1 MRPSFKNYLLSRQKI
16 IDKAIGKYLPKK
28 SEVNETL
35 YSAMQYSIFS
45 GGKRLRPILALE
57 GAALF
62 GDEKKILPAACAIE
76 MIHTYSLIHDDLPC
90 MDNDEMRRG
99 KPTVWKKYGE
109 GVALLCGNAMLVLA
123 YQILV
128 QEQAKYIK
136 NSKESII
143 KLLQEMSLMIGA
155 SGLIGG
161 QMQDIFSSNDL
172 DDLKYIHLNKT
183 AKLIILSV
191 KVGAVLFGAKD
202 KYLNVLHRF
211 GEKIGTAYQIADDIL
226 DRGKRKERS
235 NYADLVGLDVA
246 KKCLREEIHQA
257 RICLD
262 IFKEKG
268 KNLKDIA
275 EMIGE
280 RVGDVA

>member
-28 SEVNETL
+28 SEINETL

-45 GGKRLRPILALE
+45 GGKRLRPILVLE

-136 NSKESII
+136 NSKENII

-172 DDLKYIHLNKT
+172 DDLKYVHLNKT

-226 DRGKRKERS
+226 DRGKKKERS
-235 NYADLVGLDVA
+235 NYANLVGLDTA

-257 RICLD
+257 RVFLD

>member
-28 SEVNETL
+28 SEINETL

-45 GGKRLRPILALE
+45 GGKRLRPILVLE

-90 MDNDEMRRG
+90 MDNDEERRG
-99 KPTVWKKYGE
+99 RPSVWKKYGE

-128 QEQAKYIK
+128 QEQAKYMK
-136 NSKESII
+136 KSFENII
-143 KLLQEMSLMIGA
+143 KLLQEMSLAIGA

-161 QMQDIFSSNDL
+161 QMQDILSNNFL

-191 KVGAVLFGAKD
+191 KAGAILFGAKD
-202 KYLNVLHRF
+202 KHLNALHQF
-211 GEKIGTAYQIADDIL
+211 GEKIGIAYQIADDIL
-226 DRGKRKERS
+226 DIGKKKEQA
-235 NYADLVGLDVA
+235 NYANLAGIDVA
-246 KKCLREEIHQA
+246 KKYLQKEIHQSMV
-257 RICLD
+257 CLD

-280 RVGDVA
+280 RVRDVE